1 MLLKNWS
8 TPSETYYILCKT
20 KKQGIT
26 YFYIIDFY
34 NLRIDKKTI
43 MVNMVTQ
50 YGALPQFFTI
60 SLIYMT
66 MVTVSILP
74 GMYYMYYKHV
84 I

>member
-1 MLLKNWS
+1 M
-8 TPSETYYILCKT
+8 
-20 KKQGIT
+20 QGIT

-43 MVNMVTQ
+43 MVNLVTQ
-50 YGALPQFFTI
+50 YGTLPQFFTI
-60 SLIYMT
+60 SLNYMT
-66 MVTVSILP
+66 MMTVSILP